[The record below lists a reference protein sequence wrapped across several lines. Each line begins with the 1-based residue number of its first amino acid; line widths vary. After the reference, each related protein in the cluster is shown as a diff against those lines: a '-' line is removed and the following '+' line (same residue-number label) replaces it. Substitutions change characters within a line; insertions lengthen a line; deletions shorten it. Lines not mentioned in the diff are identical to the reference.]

1 MIAHLQALIKQAQEE
16 IKNLKVSIEE
26 AKKEID
32 ICKQLLALLIK
43 IGSDASRG
51 GHSLNSAASS
61 LNRGIRISGVG
72 QGAKISERASKMME
86 LQANSEAGAAN
97 EQKRIDELEAKIVAW
112 QAKIG
117 SLQSSIAGWS
127 AEIARLQEE
136 ARRAAE
142 AAERAAR
149 KNKNRR

>member
-1 MIAHLQALIKQAQEE
+1 MIAHLQALIKQAQKE
-16 IKNLKVSIEE
+16 IETLKVSIEE
-26 AKKEID
+26 AKKEIM

-43 IGSDASRG
+43 IGSDASSG

-61 LNRGIRISGVG
+61 LNRGIRIGGVG
-72 QGAKISERASKMME
+72 QGAKISERAAKMME
-86 LQANSEAGAAN
+86 LQSNSESGAAN
-97 EQKRIDELEAKIVAW
+97 VQKRIDELEAKILAW

-127 AEIARLQEE
+127 AEISRLQEE
-136 ARRAAE
+136 ARRAEE

-149 KNKNRR
+149 KNRR